1 MPEDT
6 KKAGVSKFDTPA
18 VLAFLERNGAEVAV
32 DEQTVHSFQVEL
44 TRFLS
49 HKLDGEEFGI
59 TLFEQEVVTAV
70 DEGGIE
76 CFLP

>member
-1 MPEDT
+1 M
-6 KKAGVSKFDTPA
+6 SNFDTPA
-18 VLAFLERNGAEVAV
+18 VLVFLERNGAEVAV
-32 DEQTVHSFQVEL
+32 DEQTVYGFEVEF
-44 TRFLS
+44 TSFLS

-59 TLFEQEVVTAV
+59 ALFEQEVVTAV